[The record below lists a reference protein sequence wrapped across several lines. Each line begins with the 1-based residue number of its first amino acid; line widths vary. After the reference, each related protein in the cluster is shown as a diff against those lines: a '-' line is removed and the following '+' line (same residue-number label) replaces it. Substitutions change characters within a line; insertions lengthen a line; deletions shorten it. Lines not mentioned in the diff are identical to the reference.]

1 MPSIFQSGLDRFI
14 LPDGALEDRY
24 VVAPEC
30 ARGVTCVFLPSLN
43 KDFLVCQ
50 ALFWAPRRKGQA
62 AGVALPF
69 RLGTVRVLSEGKAGR
84 EGAGV
89 RKRWWAA
96 GAGSAGARRRLG
108 PLPVPGRVGGG
119 TAFLSSRRC
128 SPALPL
134 VPGRF
139 RFPLPLNSEFCFC
152 LGGSLAPPPLSGVT
166 SAVPGKAMGSRVG
179 GLMMG

>member
-1 MPSIFQSGLDRFI
+1 M
-14 LPDGALEDRY
+14 
-24 VVAPEC
+24 APEC

-69 RLGTVRVLSEGKAGR
+69 RLGTVRVLYEGKAGR
-84 EGAGV
+84 EGAG
-89 RKRWWAA
+89 AEA
-96 GAGSAGARRRLG
+96 M
-108 PLPVPGRVGGG
+108 VGGG
-119 TAFLSSRRC
+119 GGERRGSAPPRPPSCSRARGGRRRF
-128 SPALPL
+128 SFQPQ

-152 LGGSLAPPPLSGVT
+152 LGGFPAPPPLCLESPLLFQGRPW
-166 SAVPGKAMGSRVG
+166 VPGSED
-179 GLMMG
+179 

>member
-1 MPSIFQSGLDRFI
+1 M
-14 LPDGALEDRY
+14 
-24 VVAPEC
+24 APEC

-69 RLGTVRVLSEGKAGR
+69 RLGTVWVLYEGKAGR

-96 GAGSAGARRRLG
+96 GAGSAGAGAASAPFLFPGARGGRRRFSFQPQVLSRPPPG
-108 PLPVPGRVGGG
+108 ASPLS
-119 TAFLSSRRC
+119 LSS
-128 SPALPL
+128 
-134 VPGRF
+134 
-139 RFPLPLNSEFCFC
+139 
-152 LGGSLAPPPLSGVT
+152 SL
-166 SAVPGKAMGSRVG
+166 KF
-179 GLMMG
+179 